1 MATEYVY
8 MFKNTEE
15 KLRGAQWVN
24 ENKDIGGMGN
34 TSIKELLGV
43 STCTKSY
50 TVFPVTR
57 DLNQVETDIELN
69 TIEEF
74 AEQVFILSLEK

>member
-15 KLRGAQWVN
+15 KLRGAQWIN
-24 ENKDIGGMGN
+24 ENTYIGGMGN
-34 TSIKELLGV
+34 ISLEDLLGV
-43 STCTKSY
+43 CTCTTLHVAY
-50 TVFPVTR
+50 PVTR
-57 DLNQVETDIELN
+57 DLNQVETDVELD

-74 AEQVFILSLEK
+74 AEQVFILNLER